1 MAINV
6 NGTTVINDS
15 RGLSNISSIDSATT
29 TTLSNAGV
37 SGVST
42 PNAEAVGAY
51 AYGRPLDSTTYN
63 KNDTTSSLNALP
75 FASTDSVSQTLYG
88 TEWSGIDPSNMVRT
102 PSGTWRCTAAAN
114 GSTFGGGRGYI
125 GLWVRIS

>member
-1 MAINV
+1 MAIQV
-6 NGTTVINDS
+6 NGTAVINDS
-15 RGLSNISSIDSATT
+15 RALNNISSLDSATT

-37 SGVST
+37 SGVSI

-51 AYGRPLDSTTYN
+51 VYGRPLDSTTYN

-75 FASTDSVSQTLYG
+75 FASEANVSYVYQGYTWG
-88 TEWSGIDPSNMVRT
+88 NIDPDNMVRT
-102 PSGTWRCTAAAN
+102 PSGTWRCTAVAN
-114 GSTFGGGRGYI
+114 GSTFDSGRGYI

>member
-1 MAINV
+1 MAIQV
-6 NGTTVINDS
+6 NGTAVINDS
-15 RGLSNISSIDSATT
+15 RALNNISSLDSATT

-37 SGVST
+37 SGVSI
-42 PNAEAVGAY
+42 PDAEAVGAY
-51 AYGRPLDSTTYN
+51 VYGRPLDSTTYN

-75 FASTDSVSQTLYG
+75 FASEADVSYVLRG
-88 TEWSGIDPSNMVRT
+88 ASWSNIDPDNIVRT

-114 GSTFGGGRGYI
+114 GGTFDGGRGYI